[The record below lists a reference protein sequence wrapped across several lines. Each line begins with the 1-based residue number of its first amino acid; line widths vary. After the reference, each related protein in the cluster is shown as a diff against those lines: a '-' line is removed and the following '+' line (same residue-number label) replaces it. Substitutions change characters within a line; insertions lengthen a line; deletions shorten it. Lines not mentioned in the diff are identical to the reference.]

1 MSKRKAEPSKR
12 LAKRRK
18 GEVPAFGAET
28 QDDRVN
34 LASSLSTASA
44 FSTRSVSSTGPIP
57 SLSALCARSFVSN
70 LHALHETRDDWE
82 GTLRWLKLIPD
93 NLVPKLFAMLRSS
106 CPEILTNAMIT
117 SYFLRGPSIVLTSDL
132 PAVNKIT
139 ILAVPGAGNSLHEL
153 HLTGFV
159 KFADSVFATVLP
171 SLPSL
176 RVLVLRD
183 CVKVGSATAE
193 AAARSCPLLSTV
205 NFNSTAVPPVA
216 LIPLLKTCS
225 DLKVLKLAGIPNW
238 TDATFAKLSSAVFQD
253 ESFKLRNIQTL
264 KLRHLGLSESSISSF
279 LARCPNLIRLDLS
292 FTHVHRPLLV
302 VSTEAR
308 IEKLS
313 LTSTAISSVDIVAL
327 VSSLPHIKYLALGA
341 LGGRQGSS
349 VAIGNTSAM
358 TMTDQTLESLTDVL
372 KDFGPLEK
380 ISLVGNTKLGATFRG
395 SGALGYFIQCVGR
408 KCKYLNL
415 SGVHHLQSLH
425 LSGLLPQDAENQP
438 PRLEQLILNN
448 TGVDDDA
455 TPYLACCS
463 NLVVLELA
471 GTKISSA
478 GLFSV
483 IDACPKLRTL
493 NLTSCR
499 GVSVTDRRRFF
510 EAWKHNSEET

>member
-1 MSKRKAEPSKR
+1 M
-12 LAKRRK
+12 L
-18 GEVPAFGAET
+18 
-28 QDDRVN
+28 
-34 LASSLSTASA
+34 
-44 FSTRSVSSTGPIP
+44 
-57 SLSALCARSFVSN
+57 
-70 LHALHETRDDWE
+70 
-82 GTLRWLKLIPD
+82 LI
-93 NLVPKLFAMLRSS
+93 
-106 CPEILTNAMIT
+106 
-117 SYFLRGPSIVLTSDL
+117 FL
-132 PAVNKIT
+132 NKIT
-139 ILAVPGAGNSLHEL
+139 ILALPGAGNSLHEL

-159 KFADSVFATVLP
+159 KFADSVFAIVLS

-176 RVLVLRD
+176 RALVLRG
-183 CVKVGSATAE
+183 CIKVGSATAE

-205 NFNSTAVPPVA
+205 NFNYTAVPPVA
-216 LIPLLKTCS
+216 LVPLLKTCP

-302 VSTEAR
+302 VLTEAR

-372 KDFGPLEK
+372 KDFGQLEK

-395 SGALGYFIQCVGR
+395 SGALGYFIQRVGR

-483 IDACPKLRTL
+483 IDACPKLQTL